1 MAEPLLRRTLSRLRR
16 RERRGAGRAEAE
28 EGGGSR
34 RSGCEEPQNHREEPQ
49 NDRVE
54 PQSHRVEPLNHRVEP
69 QNLLGE
75 PQNHRVQSQND
86 RVEPQ
91 NHREE
96 PQNRFGEPPNLN
108 EEPQSHREEPRAR
121 RPEPDGAEPWEEA
134 EAGGGP
140 PVLGGP
146 GSLERSSRR
155 WVLAGKGAEDAG
167 ATGHGDSGAARGD
180 IWYNPIPEDEDD
192 EGTRGE
198 GTPKGLGTTEGHGD
212 RGEEAGAGRGQA
224 SGKPPEPPSPPG
236 KGRPLPK
243 CKSPGPVRR
252 LSLKMK
258 KLPELRRKLSLR
270 SPRPR
275 DPDGAGG
282 CPSPPE
288 SRRESRNVISRYHL
302 DSSVAW
308 ALPRGGSGRAGH
320 RSDGDS
326 PELPARPARPGGPA
340 EPGLDL
346 GAFRPYEDPAARG
359 SAVLSGLVSVQLR
372 GLRPAWPERL
382 FCVLQVDGASRAR
395 TALLAG
401 GAEFL
406 RLDHCFNLELERAR
420 LLSVAVLAWDGSA
433 GRNRLLC
440 HGTVGLARLFEGGR
454 SQALALALR
463 PRAVLFCRLSL
474 SPSLSPSPSQPRVAP
489 GPRVFGVELSQL
501 VAREGHPGQVP
512 LLVLKCLAEIERRGL
527 AVVGLYRLCGS
538 AAAKKELRDA
548 FERDSAAV
556 ALSERLCPDINVV
569 TGILKDFLR
578 ELPSPLVPPRLQ
590 RSVLEAMA
598 QRPPRDPPGDPAALL
613 ECLRPPERATL
624 RRLLSH
630 LSLVAALQR
639 WNRMGSQNL
648 AVCFGPVL
656 LPPHTCAGEAA
667 RPRGQQGQQGHAPGQ
682 QGQQGQE
689 PGEDAAGAVDFKRH
703 LEVLHYLLR
712 VWPVPPLPAW
722 AEAPRGRPSALA
734 LSDPPVV
741 ALSDPP
747 VVAPGDPPVVARS
760 RPRGPESPPSNR
772 YAGDWSVCDPRG
784 APGDSDGDTDFDAL
798 IRELERELGTR
809 PDVGL

>member
-1 MAEPLLRRTLSRLRR
+1 
-16 RERRGAGRAEAE
+16 
-28 EGGGSR
+28 
-34 RSGCEEPQNHREEPQ
+34 
-49 NDRVE
+49 
-54 PQSHRVEPLNHRVEP
+54 
-69 QNLLGE
+69 
-75 PQNHRVQSQND
+75 
-86 RVEPQ
+86 
-91 NHREE
+91 
-96 PQNRFGEPPNLN
+96 
-108 EEPQSHREEPRAR
+108 
-121 RPEPDGAEPWEEA
+121 
-134 EAGGGP
+134 
-140 PVLGGP
+140 
-146 GSLERSSRR
+146 
-155 WVLAGKGAEDAG
+155 
-167 ATGHGDSGAARGD
+167 
-180 IWYNPIPEDEDD
+180 
-192 EGTRGE
+192 
-198 GTPKGLGTTEGHGD
+198 
-212 RGEEAGAGRGQA
+212 
-224 SGKPPEPPSPPG
+224 PEPPSPPG

-270 SPRPR
+270 NPRPR

-326 PELPARPARPGGPA
+326 PELPARPARPGGPGGPA

-474 SPSLSPSPSQPRVAP
+474 SPSLSPSPSEPRVAP

-656 LPPHTCAGEAA
+656 L
-667 RPRGQQGQQGHAPGQ
+667 
-682 QGQQGQE
+682 
-689 PGEDAAGAVDFKRH
+689 
-703 LEVLHYLLR
+703 
-712 VWPVPPLPAW
+712 
-722 AEAPRGRPSALA
+722 
-734 LSDPPVV
+734 
-741 ALSDPP
+741 
-747 VVAPGDPPVVARS
+747 
-760 RPRGPESPPSNR
+760 
-772 YAGDWSVCDPRG
+772 
-784 APGDSDGDTDFDAL
+784 
-798 IRELERELGTR
+798 
-809 PDVGL
+809 